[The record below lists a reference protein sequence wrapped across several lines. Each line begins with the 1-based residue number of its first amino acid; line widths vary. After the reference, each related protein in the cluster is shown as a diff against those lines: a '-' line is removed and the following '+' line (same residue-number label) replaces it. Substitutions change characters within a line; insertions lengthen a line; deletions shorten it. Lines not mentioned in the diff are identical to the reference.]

1 MRGQLARWGAGVLVP
16 VMFLV
21 AAAWWGGRLIELQRQ
36 AGQTFE
42 PDGLAWAMSLAYL
55 LAAGGAAGIFVA
67 CRVGHS
73 RLIALAYVLAGAL
86 VVFDQPLTFTY
97 GATINGT
104 PPIAPA
110 PVVTLLNEIYTR
122 LEFGPVGVA
131 QVMGGAMLVAGLVEL
146 GRHLPGVMRPPRA
159 QKDPDL
165 VASTPL

>member
-1 MRGQLARWGAGVLVP
+1 MIFVP
-16 VMFLV
+16 VVFLA
-21 AAAWWGGRLIELQRQ
+21 AAAWWGGRLVELQRQ

-42 PDGLAWAMSLAYL
+42 PDGFQWAISLAYV
-55 LAAGGAAGIFVA
+55 LAACGAAGIFVA

-73 RLIALAYVLAGAL
+73 QLIALGYVLAGAL

-122 LEFGPVGVA
+122 LEFGPVGMA
-131 QVMGGAMLVAGLVEL
+131 QVVGGAMLLAGCAEP
-146 GRHLPGVMRPPRA
+146 GRHLAGTRPPPR
-159 QKDPDL
+159 QTDPDP